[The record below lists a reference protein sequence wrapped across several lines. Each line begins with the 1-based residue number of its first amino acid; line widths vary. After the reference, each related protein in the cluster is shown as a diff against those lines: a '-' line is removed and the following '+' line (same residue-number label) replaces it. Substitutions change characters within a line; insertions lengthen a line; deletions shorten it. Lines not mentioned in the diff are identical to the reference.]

1 MLLQGATL
9 LHMQTRPQ
17 VYGGPQCSKLFKF
30 VFCSFYIF
38 NMFITIYKVMFL
50 VKVGK
55 LFGIPQTRKPCTSP
69 VKIKEPK
76 KNIENQLK
84 HSSSEMNF
92 NL

>member
-1 MLLQGATL
+1 MQGATL

-55 LFGIPQTRKPCTSP
+55 LFGITTNKKTLYLTCKNKRT
-69 VKIKEPK
+69 KE
-76 KNIENQLK
+76 K
-84 HSSSEMNF
+84 H
-92 NL
+92 